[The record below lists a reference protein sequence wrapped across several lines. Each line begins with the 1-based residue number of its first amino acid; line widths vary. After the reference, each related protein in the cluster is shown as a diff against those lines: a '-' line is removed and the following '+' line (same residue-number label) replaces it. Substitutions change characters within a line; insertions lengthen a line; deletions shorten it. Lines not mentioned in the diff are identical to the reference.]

1 MLFFLDEETKGKRD
15 IVISNG
21 LLTKLHVVI
30 QPIKLNKQAML
41 QGRQMAVG
49 GEGGMNQV
57 GLNFKVSIDH
67 QSELI

>member
-1 MLFFLDEETKGKRD
+1 MVFFLDEETKGKRD

-41 QGRQMAVG
+41 QGRQMGVG
-49 GEGGMNQV
+49 GGGGMGQA
-57 GLNFKVSIDH
+57 GLNFKVSINH
-67 QSELI
+67 WFELV

>member
-1 MLFFLDEETKGKRD
+1 MVFFLDEETKGKRD

-49 GEGGMNQV
+49 GEAGMNQV
-57 GLNFKVSIDH
+57 GLKFQVSIDH
-67 QSELI
+67 QFELI

>member
-49 GEGGMNQV
+49 VEGGMNQV
-57 GLNFKVSIDH
+57 GLNLKVRIDH